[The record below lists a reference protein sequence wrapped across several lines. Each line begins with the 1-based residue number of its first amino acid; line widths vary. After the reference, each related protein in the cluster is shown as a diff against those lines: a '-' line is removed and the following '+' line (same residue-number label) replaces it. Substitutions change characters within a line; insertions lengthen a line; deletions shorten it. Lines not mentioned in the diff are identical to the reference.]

1 MPLAAAAGEVA
12 STYVELGGILLG
24 LGVAARLAT
33 RIDLS
38 PVAVYMLAGV
48 LLGGFDVPDLS
59 GEFVE
64 FAANLGVIL
73 LLFLLGLEYTPQ
85 DLTDNLRRNAPAG
98 AVDFVLNFT
107 PGLAFGLLLGWE
119 PITAVLL
126 GGVTWVSSSGIIAK
140 ALADLDR
147 LGNRE
152 TPVIL
157 SVLVV
162 EDLALAVYLPL
173 VASLLLG
180 GTVLAAVG
188 SVAGAV
194 LAASV
199 VLFLALR
206 YGAAVGRLVEHRS
219 EEVVLLTALGVVL
232 VVAGAAESLQVSAG
246 VGAFLVGIAL
256 SGEVAHRAR
265 DLLRP
270 IRDFN
275 AALFFLFFGLQVD
288 TGALSGVLV
297 TAALLAVLTAA
308 TKIVTGWWA
317 AASAG
322 IGLRGRARSATALV
336 ARGEFSIVIAGL
348 GVTAGQGD
356 ELAALAAAYVLLLA
370 VAGPLLMRFSDV
382 LVADR
387 SLRAQRRSVDDES
400 RNKPDEGDRTRQR
413 G

>member
-1 MPLAAAAGEVA
+1 MPLAAAGGELA
-12 STYVELGGILLG
+12 PTYLQLGAVILL
-24 LGVAARLAT
+24 LGVAARLAA

-38 PVAVYMLAGV
+38 PVAVYLVAGV
-48 LLGGFDVPDLS
+48 LLGGFDLPELS

-73 LLFLLGLEYTPQ
+73 LLFLLGLEYTPE
-85 DLTDNLRRNAPAG
+85 DLTSNLRRNAPAG
-98 AVDFVLNFT
+98 AADFVLNFT

-147 LGNRE
+147 LANRE
-152 TPVIL
+152 TPVVL

-162 EDLALAVYLPL
+162 EDLAMAVYLPL
-173 VASLLLG
+173 VASLLVG
-180 GTVLAAVG
+180 GTVLAALG
-188 SVAGAV
+188 SVAAAV
-194 LAASV
+194 FAAAV
-199 VLFLALR
+199 VLLLAIR
-206 YGAAVGRLVEHRS
+206 HGAAVGRLVEHRS

-232 VVAGAAESLQVSAG
+232 LVAGAAESLQVSAG

-265 DLLRP
+265 ELLRP

-288 TGALSGVLV
+288 TGALSGVLAA
-297 TAALLAVLTAA
+297 AALLALLTAA
-308 TKIVTGWWA
+308 TKVTTGWWA
-317 AASAG
+317 AARAG
-322 IGLRGRARSATALV
+322 IGVRGRARAATALV

-356 ELAALAAAYVLLLA
+356 ELAALAAAYVLLMA
-370 VAGPLLMRFSDV
+370 IAGPLLMRFSDA
-382 LVADR
+382 LVPGR
-387 SLRAQRRSVDDES
+387 SLPGRRRTVDKAAAREA
-400 RNKPDEGDRTRQR
+400 RPG
-413 G
+413 